1 MRILFATVPLSGHFF
16 PLVPLAWAYRVAG
29 AEVMVTT
36 SEDYLS
42 SVLRAGL
49 PAMPAGP
56 AADFTGLAPTGDGY
70 RDTGEHRLAHGR
82 VFARIAARNL
92 VGTLRLVESWQ
103 PDLVVLERA
112 ASAGVIA
119 AAVHGI
125 PSVELQWGVPALREF
140 PAAAND
146 VLARELA
153 ALGLTALPRP
163 DHVVNTWPPSLRH
176 LHAVEH
182 LSMRH
187 VPYNGDARLPDWLSV
202 PPRRTRV
209 CLTLGTVLPR
219 LGTAGLFLP
228 LLAELSALDVELVV
242 AVADETAAGW
252 GALPPSVVH
261 AGQIPLAQALR
272 TCDAVIHHGG
282 NGTSLTALEA
292 GVPQLVL
299 PHFDDQIEN
308 AEAVVKSGAGL
319 RLSPGEITPEAVA
332 ACCRELLG
340 NPRFATAAADV
351 AAENAAQ
358 PSPADVVRALTAASV
373 EPMLRRAG

>member
-1 MRILFATVPLSGHFF
+1 MRILFATMPLSGHFF
-16 PLVPLAWAYRVAG
+16 PLVPLAWAYRAAG

-56 AADFTGLAPTGDGY
+56 AADFTGLAGDGY
-70 RDTGEHRLAHGR
+70 HDASEHLLAHGR
-82 VFARIAARNL
+82 VFARIAAHNL
-92 VGTLRLVESWQ
+92 VGTLRLARSWQ

-125 PSVELQWGVPALREF
+125 PSVELQWGVPALREY

-146 VLARELA
+146 VLAKELA
-153 ALGLTALPRP
+153 ALGLAALPRA
-163 DHVVNTWPPSLRH
+163 DHVVSTWPPSLRH
-176 LHAVEH
+176 LHAAEH

-202 PPRRTRV
+202 PPRRPRV

-219 LGTAGLFLP
+219 LGAAGLFLP
-228 LLAELSALDVELVV
+228 LLEELSALDVELVV

-299 PHFDDQIEN
+299 PRFDDQIGN
-308 AEAVVKSGAGL
+308 AEAIVKSGAGL

-358 PSPADVVRALTAASV
+358 PSPADVVRSLAALAV
-373 EPMLRRAG
+373 EPGELRRAS